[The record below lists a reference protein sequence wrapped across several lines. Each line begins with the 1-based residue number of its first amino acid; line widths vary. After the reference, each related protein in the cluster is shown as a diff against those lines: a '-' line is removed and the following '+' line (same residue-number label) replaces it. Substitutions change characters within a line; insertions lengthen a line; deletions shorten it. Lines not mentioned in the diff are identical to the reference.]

1 MKRVMDVGRRFL
13 REEDG
18 IAVTEYGLLI
28 AVLGIGLLGAVK
40 YFGPKL
46 VDWVKAATDKFVA
59 DASK

>member
-18 IAVTEYGLLI
+18 IAVTEYGMLF
-28 AVLGIGLLGAVK
+28 AVVAAGLL
-40 YFGPKL
+40 L
-46 VDWVKAATDKFVA
+46 VIKTFRDELKTWFTSTTKAFFA